1 MKRFFYLSGI
11 LFLLMACEEV
21 YETPPQSLLQVSF
34 LNSETEKDISTKIT
48 VWGVGL
54 DYLWVKDTTLQEI
67 LLPLSA
73 NDTTSYLISFD
84 SVIDTVTFIHETT
97 RKYESMETGL
107 YYEYQLQSIDFTNN
121 RIDSIQIT
129 DSLVT
134 KKWNENITLYLRP
147 LSAGGN

>member
-1 MKRFFYLSGI
+1 MKRFFYLIGI
-11 LFLLMACEEV
+11 WGMLMACEEV
-21 YETPPQSLLQVSF
+21 YLLPPQALIQASF
-34 LNSETEKDISTKIT
+34 LNSETGKAISPEIT
-48 VWGVGL
+48 VWGIGL
-54 DYLWVKDTTLQEI
+54 ENLWVKDSVLNAI
-67 LLPLSA
+67 LLPLSV

-97 RKYESMETGL
+97 KKYESMETGF

-121 RIDSIQIT
+121 RIDSIQIL

-134 KKWNENITLYLRP
+134 KTWNENITLYLRP